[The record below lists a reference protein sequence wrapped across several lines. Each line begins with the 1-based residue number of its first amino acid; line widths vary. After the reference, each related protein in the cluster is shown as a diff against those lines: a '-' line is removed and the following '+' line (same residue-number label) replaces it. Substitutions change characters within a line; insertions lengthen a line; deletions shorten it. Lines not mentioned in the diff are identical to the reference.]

1 MIKRNYQI
9 TGMNCA
15 ACAARVEKALNRCEG
30 VEEATVNFSSS
41 TARVTFDSERCDV
54 DRLRQAVLDAGYDLL
69 VDSTVNELE
78 NEQKKAYQRLKR
90 RMWGAIALSLP
101 LMVIGMFFMHM
112 PHANAIMFA
121 LATPVVFV
129 FGAQFFKGAWR
140 QLRHRSAN
148 MDTLVALSTGIAW
161 LFSVSNMLFA
171 SWWEARGIHPH
182 VYFEA
187 SAVII
192 AFILLGRTLESRAR
206 QNTSSAIRNLMGL
219 RPVTVTVRDDRG
231 ERIIGVSDIRQGD
244 TIVLHPG
251 ERVAVDG
258 EVIDGTS
265 FVDESM
271 LTGEPLAVAKHQ
283 GDKMYAG
290 TMNTTGALTY
300 KAVKVGDDT
309 VLARI
314 IRMVQ
319 DAQGS
324 KAKVQHLADR
334 ISAIF
339 VPVII
344 TIAAVAFAVWMI
356 CGGDDAF
363 SHALLAAV
371 TVLIIACPCAL
382 GLATPTAIMVGIGK
396 GASEGILI
404 RDAEALETA
413 PKVTA
418 VLLDKT
424 GTVTSGRPTVTDTIT
439 YRNVES
445 ANDIL
450 TSIERLSEHP
460 LAHAVTDSIGCE
472 ARHLDIC
479 DFESVTGHGV
489 TGVYDGKRYY
499 AGNRKYMQSVGIT
512 IPPAAEADERRLAE
526 AGCSVIWFADPDGV
540 ISLTGISDPI
550 KEGSAVAVAQ
560 LEKSGISV
568 YMLTGDN
575 RVTAEAVARRAG
587 IKHVESDLLPEEKAR
602 FVQKLQ
608 SDGTRV
614 AMVGDGINDSAA
626 LAVADLGIAMGTG
639 SDVAIEVASMT
650 IVSADLRRLP
660 TAFRLSR
667 MTLRTIHQNLFWAF
681 IYNIIGIPLAAGVLY
696 PVCGFLLDPMIA
708 GAAMA
713 FSSVS
718 VVTNSLRLKYKKIG
732 TPIAPNNPIKN
743 RPNMEQKFIVE
754 GMACGHCKARVE
766 STVSAISGVESVA
779 VNLGDGTMTVTGD
792 APADAIAD
800 AVTKAGYP
808 TRPAKP
814 LKLQGNDEPNGVI
827 PLGSVQSH
835 PNAVGGDAHN
845 LGFVECHSFTID
857 GENGLSQR
865 LHGAQCGAKIKSHGI
880 SGVEAAHRYAP
891 AIGITHKHCAG
902 GQIAHREHL

>member
-1 MIKRNYQI
+1 MALTRNYQI
-9 TGMNCA
+9 TGMSCA
-15 ACAARVEKALNRCEG
+15 ACAARVEKALSSCEG
-30 VEEATVNFSSS
+30 VDEAAVNFAAS
-41 TARVTFDSERCDV
+41 TARVTFDPDRCDA
-54 DRLRQAVLDAGYDLL
+54 DKLRLAVLNAGYDLL
-69 VDSTVNELE
+69 ADSSMNQLE
-78 NEQKKAYQRLKR
+78 DEQQKAYNRLKR
-90 RMWGAIALSLP
+90 RMWGAVTLSLP
-101 LMVIGMFFMHM
+101 LIVIGMFFMNI
-112 PHANAIMFA
+112 PYANAIMFA
-121 LATPVVFV
+121 LSTPVVFI

-161 LFSVSNMLFA
+161 LFSVCNMLFA

-206 QNTSSAIRNLMGL
+206 RNTSSAIRNLMGL
-219 RPVTVTVRDDRG
+219 RPTTVTIRDTD
-231 ERIIGVSDIRQGD
+231 GD
-244 TIVLHPG
+244 HIAGIADVKCEDVIVLHPG

-258 EVIDGTS
+258 TVIDGTS
-265 FVDESM
+265 FIDESM

-283 GDKMYAG
+283 GDKVFAG
-290 TMNTTGALTY
+290 TVNTTGALTY
-300 KAVKVGDDT
+300 RAVKVGDDT
-309 VLARI
+309 LLARI

-324 KAKVQHLADR
+324 KGKVQHLVDR
-334 ISAIF
+334 IAAIF

-344 TIAAVAFAVWMI
+344 SIAILSFVVWMI

-396 GASEGILI
+396 GANDGILI

-413 PKVTA
+413 PSVRA

-424 GTVTSGRPTVTDTIT
+424 GTVTSGHPEVTDVIC
-439 YRNVES
+439 YRQVES
-445 ANDIL
+445 AEAIL
-450 TSIERLSEHP
+450 ASIERLSEHP
-460 LAHAVTDSIGCE
+460 LAQAVTESVNQDTPN
-472 ARHLDIC
+472 LDITE
-479 DFESVTGHGV
+479 FESVTGNGV
-489 TGVYDGKRYY
+489 TGLYNRKRYF
-499 AGNRKYMQSVGIT
+499 AGSRKYMLSIGLT
-512 IPPAAEADERRLAE
+512 LTPEALADERRLAE
-526 AGCSVIWFADPDGV
+526 NGCSVIWFADSDGV

-550 KEGSAVAVAQ
+550 KEGSAEAVSQ
-560 LEKSGISV
+560 LEQSGIDV

-575 RVTAEAVARRAG
+575 RVTAEAVAGRAG
-587 IKHVESDLLPEEKAR
+587 IRHVKADLLPEQKAE
-602 FVQKLQ
+602 FVQQLQ
-608 SDGTRV
+608 RKGIKV

-626 LAVADLGIAMGTG
+626 LAVSDLGIAMGTG
-639 SDVAIEVASMT
+639 SDIAIEVASMT

-660 TAFRLSR
+660 IAFKLSR

-681 IYNIIGIPLAAGVLY
+681 IYNLIGVPLAAGVLY

-718 VVTNSLRLKYKKIG
+718 VVTNSLRLKYAKTGTSIRMSQKTIKTEKK
-732 TPIAPNNPIKN
+732 
-743 RPNMEQKFIVE
+743 MEQEFIVE

-766 STVSAISGVESVA
+766 TTVTAIENVESVNVDLA
-779 VNLGDGTMTVTGD
+779 KGTMTVTGN
-792 APADAIAD
+792 APAEVIVE

-808 TRPAKP
+808 TRKA
-814 LKLQGNDEPNGVI
+814 
-827 PLGSVQSH
+827 
-835 PNAVGGDAHN
+835 
-845 LGFVECHSFTID
+845 
-857 GENGLSQR
+857 
-865 LHGAQCGAKIKSHGI
+865 
-880 SGVEAAHRYAP
+880 
-891 AIGITHKHCAG
+891 
-902 GQIAHREHL
+902 